1 MTKNFFRKKMTK
13 ELGTVRKKKR
23 FKNASPNS
31 IVFFNYCGAG
41 EAITKHDILFAKLH
55 FSRYICI

>member
-1 MTKNFFRKKMTK
+1 MTK